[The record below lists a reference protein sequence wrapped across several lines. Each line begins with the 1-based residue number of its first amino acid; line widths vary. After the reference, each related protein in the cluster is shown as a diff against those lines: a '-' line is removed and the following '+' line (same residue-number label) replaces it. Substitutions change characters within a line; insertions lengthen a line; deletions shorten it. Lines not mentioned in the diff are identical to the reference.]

1 MKQDQTLSETALLLE
16 HLVAATRQRL
26 PLPALVSRL
35 AEGAQGQR
43 HAPALAALAD
53 ALSRG
58 EPLGE
63 ALQAWPRLR
72 RSTLSAWLRA
82 AEDRGQLPEALA
94 VLSRDVQLQERSN
107 HKARMAW
114 SWPSMVLLVTL
125 IVAIIVSLYVIPQ
138 MREAYDSLGM
148 RMPLP
153 TWAYFYAFSFPLG
166 LPVPLTLLALVT
178 VVWLRFD
185 RTDRSDRWLHR
196 LRLDRDR
203 WDVQAQLR
211 LLPIVAADP
220 PHAAA
225 PEFLRYLVDTTPI
238 ASVRKRLEQA
248 RARMDQGA
256 ALAVALEQEGL
267 LPAAALAH
275 LDVAARTHNLSAM
288 NLLLTQQLHDRW
300 TLASVRFERNLNLLV
315 YLVAAWLA
323 LTLLV
328 AVYLPIFKLG
338 QVV

>member
-1 MKQDQTLSETALLLE
+1 MKQDHTLSETALLLE
-16 HLVAATRQRL
+16 HLAAATRQRL

-35 AEGAQGQR
+35 AEGAQGLS

-58 EPLGE
+58 VPLGE
-63 ALQAWPRLR
+63 ALQAWPRLGR
-72 RSTLSAWLRA
+72 HTLSTWLRA
-82 AEDRGQLPEALA
+82 AEDSGRLPEALA
-94 VLSRDVQLQERSN
+94 VLSGDVQLQARSN
-107 HKARMAW
+107 HRARMAW
-114 SWPSMVLLVTL
+114 SWPSMVLLVAL
-125 IVAIIVSLYVIPQ
+125 IVAIVLSVYVMPQ
-138 MREAYDSLGM
+138 MHQAYDSLGM
-148 RMPLP
+148 SMPLP

-185 RTDRSDRWLHR
+185 RTDRSDQWLHW

-225 PEFLRYLVDTTPI
+225 PEFLRYLADTTTI
-238 ASVRKRLEQA
+238 RSVRKRLEQA
-248 RARMDQGA
+248 QARMEQGA
-256 ALAVALEQEGL
+256 ALSVALAQERL
-267 LPAAALAH
+267 LPAAALSH
-275 LDVAARTHNLSAM
+275 LDLAARTHNLPATTS
-288 NLLLTQQLHDRW
+288 LLMQQLHDRW
-300 TLASVRFERNLNLLV
+300 TLASVRFERNLNLVV
-315 YLVAAWLA
+315 YLVATWLA

-338 QVV
+338 QAI